1 MTEEEQNNN
10 ERKEPPARK
19 AKTGAWW
26 KSVRATAETAAM
38 GVTPPQPAASVHRR
52 LAPKPVHIYFQTA

>member
-38 GVTPPQPAASVHRR
+38 GVTPPQPAASPPSSCSPTPIR
-52 LAPKPVHIYFQTA
+52 